1 MLLTQPITK
10 VYLLDLLLT
19 RKSNP
24 ILLSK
29 PVVKNTLFS
38 NLRGNVSGDQKGF
51 CSVLKVSKPETPKK
65 QVSFRQ
71 YGKTNTKD
79 PQ

>member
-29 PVVKNTLFS
+29 PVVKN

-51 CSVLKVSKPETPKK
+51 CSVLKVSKPESPKK